1 MNNLLCKGESSKLKM
16 CSKTPGWLTFGKC
29 HIWGAAVQLVK
40 DCSAVVIRAMDYSDK
55 QMISKYKH
63 LSEHHFVFQTL
74 VTNTPSLNIQYTAL
88 LM

>member
-1 MNNLLCKGESSKLKM
+1 
-16 CSKTPGWLTFGKC
+16 
-29 HIWGAAVQLVK
+29 
-40 DCSAVVIRAMDYSDK
+40 MDYSDK